1 MQRTVDDKGMRVLCE
16 VMFMTFAFCWIHFFQ
31 GDLMYAA
38 ISDIFADSPVIMVL
52 IKEHHLLMS
61 VILSLFVLMFC
72 LIGRKLFRFKAGMYG
87 CNYLLAAVFLGIMT
101 GYDGE
106 SLLGQSTAQWLGAA
120 AYCIVLPTIC
130 KIVESIPQ
138 SSYFNVQR
146 SVSGNLFLMSQLLIL
161 TAILGNTDENLHRSL
176 RMQRLMSDGEYEEL
190 LKVGIKEE
198 ESDKTI
204 DLLRAQAMLNLES
217 ASNPSGSGIGDNL
230 FNYSISDPAALSD
243 CLKELDG
250 AEPYL
255 ASCLLD
261 GDLEAFVDSIDIRA
275 YRTLPKYY
283 MQALVMADEA
293 LAKIAFPDQYD
304 KESAVYDEFQQE
316 LESLTGSDQFLA
328 NSTYIKYRN
337 SYYWFYRFRTGK

>member
-1 MQRTVDDKGMRVLCE
+1 MQRKVDDKGMRVLCE

-38 ISDIFADSPVIMVL
+38 ISDVFADSAVIMVL
-52 IKEHHLLMS
+52 IEEHHLLMS
-61 VILSLFVLMFC
+61 FILTLIVLLFC
-72 LIGRKLFRFKAGMYG
+72 LLGRKLFRFKAGMYG
-87 CNYLLAAVFLGIMT
+87 CNYLLAAVALGIMT

-106 SLLGQSTAQWLGAA
+106 KLLGQSTAQWLGAA
-120 AYCIVLPTIC
+120 AYCVILPTIC

-138 SSYFNVQR
+138 SSYNNVQR

-161 TAILGNTDENLHRSL
+161 TGILGNTDENLHRAL

-204 DLLRAQAMLNLES
+204 DLLRAQAMLNLDS
-217 ASNPSGSGIGDNL
+217 GSNPSGSGIGDNL

-243 CLKELDG
+243 RLDAIDG
-250 AEPYL
+250 TESYL

-261 GDLEAFVDSIDIRA
+261 GNLEAFVDSIDIRA

-283 MQALVMADEA
+283 MQALVVADEA
-293 LAKIAFPDQYD
+293 LAKIAFPDQYE
-304 KESAVYDEFQQE
+304 KERAEYDEFLQE
-316 LESLTGSDQFLA
+316 LESLTGTPQFLA
-328 NSTYIKYRN
+328 NSTYIRYHKT
-337 SYYWFYRFRTGK
+337 YYWFYRFCIGK